1 MMYFE
6 IINIEDR
13 HTEFLTE
20 NKEAF
25 KLMLENAARI
35 NDEGELT
42 FNHHVCEIR
51 IDNQTIP
58 YQKITTN
65 IKREADNHD

>member
-1 MMYFE
+1 MYFE
-6 IINIEDR
+6 IVNIEDR

-20 NKEAF
+20 NKKAF
-25 KLMLENAARI
+25 KLMLENTARI
-35 NDEGELT
+35 NDKDELI

-65 IKREADNHD
+65 IKKEADNHD